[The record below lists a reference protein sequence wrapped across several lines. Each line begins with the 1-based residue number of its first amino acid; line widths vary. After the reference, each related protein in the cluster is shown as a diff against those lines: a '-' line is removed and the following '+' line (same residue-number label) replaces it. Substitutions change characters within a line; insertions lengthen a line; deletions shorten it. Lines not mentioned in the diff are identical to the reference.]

1 MTPDILTVRGTYF
14 HFLAPESSEIS
25 ILTIA
30 HALSQI
36 CRFTGHTRKFY
47 SVAQH
52 SVLVSHLVPPE
63 HALAGLLHDA
73 AEAYLGDV
81 SAPLKMLLPD
91 YKAIECAVET
101 AVLGKFGLPAKLPPQ
116 VKHADRLALAI
127 EQRSLMPA
135 HSDVWDCETH
145 PDFAVMVN
153 LYGAFVP
160 LAPEKARYSFLCR
173 FIELFGDSVQT
184 HTNATWA
191 PYDPEDDQK

>member
-1 MTPDILTVRGTYF
+1 MEPNILTSGGTYF
-14 HFLAPESSEIS
+14 DFLEPERSAIDIE
-25 ILTIA
+25 TIA
-30 HALSQI
+30 HALSHI
-36 CRFTGHTRKFY
+36 CRFTGHTREFY

-91 YKAIECAVET
+91 YKAIEGEVEA
-101 AVLGKFGLPAKLPPQ
+101 AVLGKFGLPATLPPQ

-153 LYGAFVP
+153 LHGAFVP
-160 LAPEKARYSFLCR
+160 LGPVVARDLFMGR
-173 FIELFGDSVQT
+173 FRELVGDYLQDFCPD
-184 HTNATWA
+184 TWA
-191 PYDPEDDQK
+191 PYDSEDDNK